1 MVSLSFGAVGEVF
14 FKKPPT
20 AIWIQGGHSPL
31 QLFKFSLFISHS
43 VLSLARCCKFLSTIQ
58 SQDLHDTWFFP
69 MLLLWIWRRVSHPWG
84 RSCHSH
90 SRPFLGSVSWVR
102 FLGPFLGSVS
112 WVSFLGQ
119 FLGLVS
125 WVSFLGQFLG
135 SVCWVRFLGQFL
147 GSILFF

>member
-1 MVSLSFGAVGEVF
+1 MASLAFGAIGEVF

-58 SQDLHDTWFFP
+58 SQDLHDTWLFP

-84 RSCHSH
+84 K
-90 SRPFLGSVSWVR
+90 SVSQPQPQWQPSYPSQCLQQR
-102 FLGPFLGSVS
+102 PRLSQ
-112 WVSFLGQ
+112 W
-119 FLGLVS
+119 
-125 WVSFLGQFLG
+125 WH
-135 SVCWVRFLGQFL
+135 
-147 GSILFF
+147 LFSTALHCQHLSLNTKGKPRRG